1 MGKKLTSAITFTLLA
16 AVALGGV
23 AYLSSGFS
31 DWTADGWQDRLTPD
45 VSEEPPVSSEEP
57 PVSSEEYRLIVNKN
71 YGFSLDFQDA
81 GAITNNTTLSKN
93 FNDYSNL
100 DSISINNT
108 QYDEQIVV
116 ITLSYPG
123 EENLYS
129 LLAMYISSDIY
140 TSCEYLFTYL
150 DPVSNDKLYGT
161 YDFSHITLTEA
172 DQVLNPIYTP
182 F

>member
-31 DWTADGWQDRLTPD
+31 DWTPAGWQDRLTPD

-57 PVSSEEYRLIVNKN
+57 PVSSEEYRLIFNKN

-81 GAITNNTTLSKN
+81 GVITNDTTLSEN

-100 DSISINNT
+100 ESISINT

-129 LLAMYISSDIY
+129 LLGMYITSDIY
-140 TSCEYLFTYL
+140 TSGEYRLTYL